1 MNFESK
7 TWVAVTVIVALI
19 TMGLVYNYLKGFQE
33 ETGEFKE
40 VVAAVVKIDEGTKL
54 TSEMVKTVNMP
65 AKYIHAQAVTDAKD
79 VVGMYTSVDLWAD
92 EIILKQQVASTDNSS
107 EMPYRIAE
115 GMRAITI
122 GIDAVSGVAG
132 HVKPGHRVD
141 VLMNATVNEVDQ
153 TFTLLQNIEVLAV
166 GTQLTKKEGAQET
179 ASITLA
185 VNPDQ
190 AQRVMLA
197 ESEGDMKVVLRGS
210 EDEQTVNNGKIDIN
224 WLSAQY

>member
-7 TWVAVTVIVALI
+7 TWVALTVIVALI

-40 VVAAVVKIDEGTKL
+40 AVAAVVKIDEGTKL
-54 TSEMVKTVNMP
+54 TPEMLKTVKIP
-65 AKYIHAQAVTDAKD
+65 AKYLHNQAVANPQDI
-79 VVGMYTSVDLWAD
+79 VGMYTNVDLWAD
-92 EIILKQQVASTDNSS
+92 EIILQGQVASSDNSS
-107 EMPYRIAE
+107 ELPYRIPE
-115 GMRAITI
+115 GMRAVTI
-122 GIDAVSGVAG
+122 AVDAVSGVAG

-141 VLMNATVNEVDQ
+141 VLVNATLNEVNQ

-179 ASITLA
+179 ANITLA
-185 VNPDQ
+185 VDPDQ
-190 AQRVMLA
+190 AQRIMLA
-197 ESEGDMKVVLRGS
+197 ESEGEMKVVLRGS